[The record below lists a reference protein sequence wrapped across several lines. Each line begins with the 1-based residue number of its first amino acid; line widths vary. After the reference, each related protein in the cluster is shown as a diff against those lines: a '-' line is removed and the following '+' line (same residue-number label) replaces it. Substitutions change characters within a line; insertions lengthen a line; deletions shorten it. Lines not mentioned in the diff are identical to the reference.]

1 MVAKKIGKKEFQD
14 GEKRKN
20 RKLCIKKSE
29 KNRKIN
35 STFVNKDSLPAPL
48 SAIPIQLFSPS
59 TAVNIKR
66 KKLFG
71 LNFHSALT

>member
-1 MVAKKIGKKEFQD
+1 MEKKGKIENFVS
-14 GEKRKN
+14 
-20 RKLCIKKSE
+20 KSQ